1 MKKDNEVNNIELYL
15 DIIKEC
21 YDTLKRTRRIV
32 GTIDPDFYLA
42 STEYLLDIIERNGYN
57 ENKEC

>member
-1 MKKDNEVNNIELYL
+1 MIEYKKEKINLNL

-21 YDTLKRTRRIV
+21 YETLKRNRHIV
-32 GTIDPDFYLA
+32 GSIDPDYYLE
-42 STEYLLDIIERNGYN
+42 STKYLLDLIEGKDLN

>member
-1 MKKDNEVNNIELYL
+1 MIEYKKEKINLNL

-21 YDTLKRTRRIV
+21 YETLKRNRHIV
-32 GTIDPDFYLA
+32 GSIDPDYYLA

>member
-1 MKKDNEVNNIELYL
+1 MNLNL

-21 YDTLKRTRRIV
+21 YETLKRNRHIV
-32 GTIDPDFYLA
+32 GSIDPDYYLE
-42 STEYLLDIIERNGYN
+42 STKYLLDLIEGKDLN